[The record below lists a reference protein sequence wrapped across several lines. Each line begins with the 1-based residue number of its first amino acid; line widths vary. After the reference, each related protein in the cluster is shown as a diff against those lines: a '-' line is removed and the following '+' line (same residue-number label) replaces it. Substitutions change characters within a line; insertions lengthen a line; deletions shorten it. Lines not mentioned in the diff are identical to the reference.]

1 MMQQLDK
8 NEEET
13 TLSKIEKKINYFKKK
28 WFHWT
33 FYILVWGLIIVFIGG
48 VVNYYYENNKFETSL
63 KIFGALQIW
72 IAFALGAVATLFSII
87 SMFLSFYNLELQKA
101 SEKESR
107 NTLEKIKDD
116 IISEVNKKL
125 QEKFEVLEK
134 NVSELLIT
142 VNENT
147 NLLRDKIT
155 NVKSANNE
163 NAADYLDLDKEG

>member
-116 IISEVNKKL
+116 TLVAQLSESAYQSYWEQEYDEDAYVFRLEEIYRSTLSGISRN
-125 QEKFEVLEK
+125 
-134 NVSELLIT
+134 
-142 VNENT
+142 
-147 NLLRDKIT
+147 
-155 NVKSANNE
+155 
-163 NAADYLDLDKEG
+163 

>member
-1 MMQQLDK
+1 
-8 NEEET
+8 
-13 TLSKIEKKINYFKKK
+13 
-28 WFHWT
+28 
-33 FYILVWGLIIVFIGG
+33 
-48 VVNYYYENNKFETSL
+48 
-63 KIFGALQIW
+63 
-72 IAFALGAVATLFSII
+72 
-87 SMFLSFYNLELQKA
+87 MFLSFYNLELQKA

-142 VNENT
+142 VKENT